1 MTGTK
6 VGWSRRTPGCGS
18 RNRRPGKGSLP
29 RRLASLALGGLLTLT
44 VGVSRGAAQ
53 DPAPAGPEAPA
64 PAQDAPLKIAVV
76 NVDRIAAQSPSGMA
90 LQARLQE
97 FQQQLNQELLARQT
111 AANEIQRRIAEAP
124 DTMSV
129 VERLALEREYQD
141 ALTAYQRF
149 QQDKQREGQALQ
161 AEGLAR
167 VQAELQPVLV
177 AIQEEQGFDLILNMN
192 DNAIVL
198 VSPRVNITQLVLD
211 RLAAGGAGG

>member
-6 VGWSRRTPGCGS
+6 VGRSRRTRGCGS
-18 RNRRPGKGSLP
+18 RTRRPGKGSLP
-29 RRLASLALGGLLTLT
+29 RRLASLALGGLFTLT

-53 DPAPAGPEAPA
+53 DPAPVGPEAA
-64 PAQDAPLKIAVV
+64 VPAQDAPLKIAVV

-198 VSPRVNITQLVLD
+198 VSTRVNITQLVLD

>member
-1 MTGTK
+1 MTRTK
-6 VGWSRRTPGCGS
+6 VGRSHGIRECDSLSPRSGRRG
-18 RNRRPGKGSLP
+18 LP
-29 RRLASLALGGLLTLT
+29 RHLASLALAGVVALSAGVGGA
-44 VGVSRGAAQ
+44 VAQ
-53 DPAPAGPEAPA
+53 DPAPAGPETPA
-64 PAQDAPLKIAVV
+64 PAQAAPLKIAVV

-90 LQARLQE
+90 LQARIQE
-97 FQQQLNQELLARQT
+97 FQQQLNQELLSRQA
-111 AANEIQRRIAEAP
+111 AANDIQRRIAEAP

-167 VQAELQPVLV
+167 VQAELQPVLT

-211 RLAAGGAGG
+211 RLAAGGPGG